1 MSPRDGGVATRSLT
15 DPGVAKV
22 ITKMLR
28 DQGVPAWDLED
39 ARQDVYAKALK
50 AIRRGRAPAE
60 TEEMKNF
67 CVKIAEE
74 HAIDLLRKADV
85 RALVVVDDCRPE
97 ELAPLRSSRVQRD
110 PVDAGRQLEVLA
122 QLFREKAMPPDG
134 VDILEGVACRCTHA
148 EIALDLGIEP
158 NLVKSRLH
166 QMRKVYRRRLVTLL
180 RNVLQGALK
189 KSDMDPNKVAN
200 QIATRTVPLV
210 RETRWPTG
218 ASGAPAS
225 NVISLT
231 GKSRESSAIPGDLA
245 AANRRRSVAV

>member
-1 MSPRDGGVATRSLT
+1 MSPRDGGVAARALT

-74 HAIDLLRKADV
+74 HAIDVLRKADV

-97 ELAPLRSSRVQRD
+97 ELVPLRPSRVQRD

-134 VDILEGVACRCTHA
+134 VDILEGVACRCTWA
-148 EIALDLGIEP
+148 EIAEPLAISEDLAETRYRRM
-158 NLVKSRLH
+158 KDT
-166 QMRKVYRRRLVTLL
+166 YRRRMTKLGLL
-180 RNVLQGALK
+180 QDMLPLRLIVSEPRAISRLRGA
-189 KSDMDPNKVAN
+189 A
-200 QIATRTVPLV
+200 
-210 RETRWPTG
+210 
-218 ASGAPAS
+218 
-225 NVISLT
+225 
-231 GKSRESSAIPGDLA
+231 
-245 AANRRRSVAV
+245 

>member
-1 MSPRDGGVATRSLT
+1 MSPRDGGVAARALT
-15 DPGVAKV
+15 DPGVVKV

-28 DQGVPAWDLED
+28 DQGVPAWDIED

-97 ELAPLRSSRVQRD
+97 EQVPLRPSRVQRD

-122 QLFREKAMPPDG
+122 QLFRERKMPPDG
-134 VDILEGVACRCTHA
+134 VDILEGVASRCTWA
-148 EIALDLGIEP
+148 EIAEP
-158 NLVKSRLH
+158 LELEEEQARGRYRRMKDI
-166 QMRKVYRRRLVTLL
+166 YRRRMTKLGLL
-180 RNVLQGALK
+180 P
-189 KSDMDPNKVAN
+189 DM
-200 QIATRTVPLV
+200 VPLRLIV
-210 RETRWPTG
+210 AEPRAISRLRG
-218 ASGAPAS
+218 AA
-225 NVISLT
+225 
-231 GKSRESSAIPGDLA
+231 
-245 AANRRRSVAV
+245 